1 MKFALDIAKG
11 MEYLHSLEQLIPR
24 LYLKSTHVMVGSN
37 PVLFD
42 ENLTLQTLICS
53 RCVVPE
59 NIFSLHFVTPHPSHL
74 PPGLSVNPLWG
85 R

>member
-37 PVLFD
+37 PVLFT
-42 ENLTLQTLICS
+42 ENVTPPTLICS
-53 RCVVPE
+53 HCVVPE
-59 NIFSLHFVTPHPSHL
+59 NIHTPQR
-74 PPGLSVNPLWG
+74 GFF
-85 R
+85 